1 MKTPPGKR
9 SFGSVGSAGGSAL
22 ANAAAGNGGHK
33 KTSSTDASSNSASNA
48 NGSAREGIPAA
59 DPGPATPRSGGLGGI
74 GAGVFSALMSGVN
87 PFASASKTS
96 ASKDGEGKAASSP
109 SSSNASPATPTPAS
123 TAAAVAASAS
133 ASASATPH
141 LSTTAASSGTM
152 EAATT
157 MQKQTQT
164 PHVPAA
170 ILVPP
175 PPSQGPGVTTPTTA
189 KRVSF
194 PPQQPRTPVTPTTP
208 MSSGSTNSSNP
219 SAHHPLGGLDDD
231 GAPRPSSSRPAPQS
245 PALSRRTSLA
255 RSERRM
261 SAQLA
266 GAEGHAHS
274 HSPSLGGGHSQRN
287 SLQLARSPSRGSSA
301 HGHGSGAGGSGSG
314 SGAGSRRTS
323 RVLAGARHRLSQSVS
338 AADVE
343 REGEGGFVDAPEE
356 SPLQAVPSS
365 GVDAAAAST
374 STNTGT
380 GTSKRAPITIRDFA
394 FAPADVRHAGLGPDV
409 PPPCDPARLARRLR
423 GDVRMSDYGAPDD
436 EDGDDDDDGLNGWGG
451 GGFTF
456 GKGRMSF
463 GGSSLGGGS
472 GDGDGVSAADFARNF
487 GDGEFGDDDDSDD
500 DDDGGLLYTDRPG
513 DEDEDELYYAESYA
527 DVAPG
532 LYRAQFAF
540 AAIDRAEMDLV
551 EGQLIYVLGSGGDG
565 TDGTEGEDGGAN
577 AGAGW
582 AVARDRE
589 PPLVMKEAD
598 VLEVNAMVGARTDA
612 GRVWEEL
619 WAAAAEAA
627 GAASASAPA
636 ADPPPPAERRALVP
650 DSYIV
655 LIRGE
660 GEREADAHARL
671 VRYLEWVEKERVR
684 QLEEAEEAAGSG
696 AAGKGG
702 EEEEEDEEEGVF
714 EDAQAGDERGQ
725 LQA

>member
-1 MKTPPGKR
+1 MKTPPARR

-22 ANAAAGNGGHK
+22 ANAAANGSGHK
-33 KTSSTDASSNSASNA
+33 KTSSTDATA
-48 NGSAREGIPAA
+48 NGSTRGVTGTAA
-59 DPGPATPRSGGLGGI
+59 AAPDSGPATPRSGLGGI

-96 ASKDGEGKAASSP
+96 EKEKAASESSP

-123 TAAAVAASAS
+123 TAAAVAASEGAPRTTQQ
-133 ASASATPH
+133 AQATP
-141 LSTTAASSGTM
+141 
-152 EAATT
+152 
-157 MQKQTQT
+157 QTQT
-164 PHVPAA
+164 PHVPTA

-175 PPSQGPGVTTPTTA
+175 PSAQGPGATTPTTA

-194 PPQQPRTPVTPTTP
+194 PPQSTPPPRTPVTPTTP
-208 MSSGSTNSSNP
+208 MSSGSAHSNNSTSTSNP
-219 SAHHPLGGLDDD
+219 SALHALSGLDDD

-245 PALSRRTSLA
+245 PALSRRTSMA

-266 GAEGHAHS
+266 GADG
-274 HSPSLGGGHSQRN
+274 HSPGHGGGHSQRN
-287 SLQLARSPSRGSSA
+287 SLQLARSPSRGSSQ
-301 HGHGSGAGGSGSG
+301 HGHGSGGGSK
-314 SGAGSRRTS
+314 RTS

-343 REGEGGFVDAPEE
+343 QEGEAAFVDAPEE
-356 SPLQAVPSS
+356 ASLHAV
-365 GVDAAAAST
+365 DTAST
-374 STNTGT
+374 PASSSADADT
-380 GTSKRAPITIRDFA
+380 GTSKRAPITVRDFA
-394 FAPADVRHAGLGPDV
+394 FPPADVRHSGLGPDV

-423 GDVRMSDYGAPDD
+423 GDVRMSDYGAP
-436 EDGDDDDDGLNGWGG
+436 EDPDDDDDDGLNGWGAS
-451 GGFTF
+451 GFAF

-463 GGSSLGGGS
+463 GGSSTGS
-472 GDGDGVSAADFARNF
+472 GGGDGVSAADFARNF
-487 GDGEFGDDDDSDD
+487 GDDEFGEDEEEDSDE
-500 DDDGGLLYTDRPG
+500 DDGGLLYTDRPT

-565 TDGTEGEDGGAN
+565 TDGSGGEEAN

-598 VLEVNAMVGARTDA
+598 VLEVNALVGARTDA
-612 GRVWEEL
+612 GSVWGEL

-627 GAASASAPA
+627 EAAGGVSTPAPA
-636 ADPPPPAERRALVP
+636 ANPPPLAERRALVP

-660 GEREADAHARL
+660 GEREEDAHARL

-684 QLEEAEEAAGSG
+684 QLEEAAESA

-702 EEEEEDEEEGVF
+702 EGEEDEEEEGVF